1 MNLLSIKREKEMSE
15 AHCTDERGRTNK
27 TVSWKRRR
35 MRAFEGHFGFRGIV
49 RSGSGR
55 EDESGF

>member
-1 MNLLSIKREKEMSE
+1 MSG

-27 TVSWKRRR
+27 TVSWQRGR
-35 MRAFEGHFGFRGIV
+35 MRGFEDHFGFRGIV

>member
-1 MNLLSIKREKEMSE
+1 MIDKAESFRPTLQL
-15 AHCTDERGRTNK
+15 
-27 TVSWKRRR
+27 
-35 MRAFEGHFGFRGIV
+35 RAFEGHFGFRGIV

>member
-1 MNLLSIKREKEMSE
+1 MSE

-27 TVSWKRRR
+27 TVSWKRSR